1 MNFYDLPKKVD
12 RSLYD
17 DAMRDY
23 AKRVRSR
30 VRAVYSTGNITYPG
44 LSDLDLVVVPYR
56 RRADNAQFLSAMD
69 RLPPHFAPILLHD
82 PLVMPVAFKS
92 VLRYTTHRK
101 LKLVAGEDLLS
112 DITFID
118 TPEERWCKL
127 LEGYC
132 TYATFVDSMKF
143 TDGSRGRRLIAK
155 ASSLRFSLRETDE
168 LCGTSFAP
176 RYESE
181 IDAIR
186 ANYFSLEPLAT
197 LNRAWDIFEDAYAAW
212 TASLQ
217 EVLPVGDGERVQ
229 DFARRLFDGE
239 AEFDKTPAGYVR
251 KRSAEIDR
259 YHEELFRLRI
269 PFGQMFFWEAHG
281 GRSRI
286 YRQTRAHNVIYRAK
300 YKLQRMLA
308 PQSLA

>member
-23 AKRVRSR
+23 AQRVQARTH
-30 VRAVYSTGNITYPG
+30 AVYSTGNITFPG
-44 LSDLDLVVVPYR
+44 LSDLDLVVVPTCR
-56 RRADNAQFLSAMD
+56 KADNAQFLSAMD
-69 RLPPHFAPILLHD
+69 RLPPRYAPILLHD
-82 PLVMPVAFKS
+82 PMVMPLAHKS

-101 LKLVAGEDLLS
+101 LKFVAGEDVLS
-112 DITFID
+112 GITFVD

-132 TYATFVDSMKF
+132 TYATFVASMKS
-143 TDGSRGRRLIAK
+143 TAASRGRRLIAK

-168 LCGTSFAP
+168 LCGTNDAP
-176 RYESE
+176 RYEQA
-181 IDAIR
+181 IDSIR
-186 ANYFSLEPLAT
+186 SNYFSLEPFET
-197 LNRAWDIFEDAYAAW
+197 LNRVWRIFEDAYGIW
-212 TASLQ
+212 TAALR
-217 EVLPVGDGERVQ
+217 EVLPVADGESVQ
-229 DFARRLFDGE
+229 DFARRLFAGE
-239 AEFDKTPAGYVR
+239 AEFNKISSDYVC
-251 KRSAEIDR
+251 KRSAEIDA
-259 YHEELFRLRI
+259 YHQELFRLRI

-281 GRSRI
+281 GRARI

-308 PQSLA
+308 TSS